1 MCGCLRGALSSSIRA
16 RTPISLSLTYLHQLH
31 AVPGLV
37 LICLL
42 HSYLQFNERFLI
54 TIQEHAYSCQYGTF
68 IGNCERQ
75 REDLNLRQ
83 KSYSL
88 WGYIVSHNDE
98 FVNPIYE
105 RSTNRDIL
113 RPNVVPQNIRFWRGL
128 YCRFL
133 TILLIQLN

>member
-1 MCGCLRGALSSSIRA
+1 MSVGKPN
-16 RTPISLSLTYLHQLH
+16 TVSL
-31 AVPGLV
+31 VN
-37 LICLL
+37 LICLTNF
-42 HSYLQFNERFLI
+42 QFNERFLI
-54 TIQEHAYSCQYGTF
+54 TIQEHVYSCQYGTF

-75 REDLNLRQ
+75 REELNLRQ
-83 KSYSL
+83 KTYSL

-128 YCRFL
+128 YCR
-133 TILLIQLN
+133 